1 MELLLSSKLPDE
13 TAYVLEDLKAVKLII
28 DSKTDNVFTLNAMK
42 ELDTKITDLRTKIIS
57 SK

>member
-1 MELLLSSKLPDE
+1 MQSSKLPDE
-13 TAYVLEDLKAVKLII
+13 TAYVLEDLKALKTII
-28 DSKTDNVFTLNAMK
+28 DSKSDNVFTLDAMK